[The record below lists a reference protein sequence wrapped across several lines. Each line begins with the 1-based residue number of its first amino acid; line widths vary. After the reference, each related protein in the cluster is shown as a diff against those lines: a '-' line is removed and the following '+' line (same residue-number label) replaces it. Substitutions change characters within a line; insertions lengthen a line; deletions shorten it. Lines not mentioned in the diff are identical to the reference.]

1 MAGATASSLLTAA
14 SSTSQTPSPDPPSS
28 PAATCR
34 PSLVLPHPPAPVKV
48 TSRQDSTRSRTSD
61 SSRSRPINVASWA
74 GRLLGSTR
82 AAANAPGDLPYPAV
96 STSPAGARPRAAE
109 RNSSRAGSARL
120 SAPASKTA
128 VSLCAVRWM
137 PRSRS
142 LTDRGLSPAVSASS
156 SCVIW
161 ASARSRRSSPAN
173 ESAGCSAM
181 APMPLD
187 PPAAPPQRGTR
198 PLPQTVCPGP
208 PPAILSLRWLPRP
221 RHLVPP
227 QPRPQSPWRLH
238 PGACTTPTSAR
249 HPATPS
255 GYPRHSAD
263 RGSDH

>member
-28 PAATCR
+28 PAATCT

-48 TSRQDSTRSRTSD
+48 TRRQDSTRPRTSD

-74 GRLLGSTR
+74 GRLFGSTR
-82 AAANAPGDLPYPAV
+82 AAAANAPGGLPYTAA
-96 STSPAGARPRAAE
+96 STSPAGTRPRAAD
-109 RNSSRAGSARL
+109 RNSSRAGPARP

-128 VSLCAVRWM
+128 VSLCALRWI

-142 LTDRGLSPAVSASS
+142 LTDRGLSPAASASS

-187 PPAAPPQRGTR
+187 PPAAPPRRGTR
-198 PLPQTVCPGP
+198 PFPKQYAPGHP
-208 PPAILSLRWLPRP
+208 C
-221 RHLVPP
+221 HP
-227 QPRPQSPWRLH
+227 QPALAARPAAGPTAATTAVPLSAPTRVRAARRPSPRLA
-238 PGACTTPTSAR
+238 G
-249 HPATPS
+249 
-255 GYPRHSAD
+255 
-263 RGSDH
+263 